1 MSSNQIQH
9 LQRML
14 IDSEIDNTDNKI
26 SNENETEEDN
36 TTDNSNS
43 T

>member
-1 MSSNQIQH
+1 MSSNQIRH